1 MPGYVRRR
9 HERDEGFSMNDTSAP
24 LQTMTLPDGRTFEYL
39 VEGDPDGYPLVHHH
53 GTPGASVPFPKYA
66 DAAKQR
72 ELALIQYSR
81 AGYGGSAARPGRS
94 VADVTD
100 DVTALLDHLGHD
112 DFVTVG
118 WSGGGPHS
126 LACAAR
132 LPGRCRGAVT
142 GAGVAPW
149 GAEGLDFLDGMG
161 PENHEEFGAALDGPE
176 KLVPYLEKEAASLT
190 SVTADQVADALGGLV
205 SDVDRAYATGEHAER
220 TLRVFRR
227 AVENGVD
234 GWRDDD
240 LAFTQPWG
248 FALDD
253 ISVPVS
259 VWQGAQ
265 DRMVPFAHGTWLA
278 AHVPGAA
285 VHLDEDM
292 GHLSLWAR
300 IGEILDDLLERR
312 A

>member
-1 MPGYVRRR
+1 MSDATG
-9 HERDEGFSMNDTSAP
+9 D

-53 GTPGASVPFPKYA
+53 GTPGAAVPFPKYA
-66 DAAKQR
+66 EAAKER
-72 ELALIQYSR
+72 GLKLIQYSR
-81 AGYGGSAARPGRS
+81 AGYAGSSPRPGRA

-100 DVTALLDHLGHD
+100 DVAALLDHLGDD
-112 DFVTVG
+112 DFITLG

-132 LPGRCRGAVT
+132 LPVRCRAAAT
-142 GAGVAPW
+142 GAGVAPYH
-149 GAEGLDFLDGMG
+149 AEGLDFLDGMG

-176 KLVPYLEKEAASLT
+176 KLVPYLKKEAATLT
-190 SVTADQVADALGGLV
+190 SVTAEQIADALGGLV
-205 SDVDRAYATGEHAER
+205 SEVDKAYATGEYAER
-220 TLRVFRR
+220 TLRVFQR

-240 LAFTQPWG
+240 LAFTRDWG

-253 ISVPVS
+253 ITVPVS
-259 VWQGAQ
+259 IWQGAQ
-265 DRMVPFAHGTWLA
+265 DRMVPFAHGKWLA
-278 AHVPGAA
+278 EHVPGAR
-285 VHLDEDM
+285 VHLDDDQ

-300 IGEILDDLLERR
+300 IGEILDDLLDRR
-312 A
+312 G